1 MEIMMINRNKPWDFH
16 IVIYFH
22 GVFPKHFRTCALP
35 GSGSQTEQ
43 FLRKGVGREHDELG
57 TGAATRSPTVLDRIK
72 PLEVG

>member
-1 MEIMMINRNKPWDFH
+1 MINRNKPWDFH